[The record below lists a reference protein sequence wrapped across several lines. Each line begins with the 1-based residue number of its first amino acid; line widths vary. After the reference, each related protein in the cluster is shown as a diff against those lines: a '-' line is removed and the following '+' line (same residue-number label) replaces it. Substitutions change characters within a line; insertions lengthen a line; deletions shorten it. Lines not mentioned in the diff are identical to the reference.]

1 MPTTKLCAAC
11 KRGRGC
17 ERAKLQVSQPA
28 SGTPGRS
35 PGSRRSFKAVLNES
49 PGPKPRERYPPES
62 GRYDS
67 EDAPPAE
74 IRDHRESDHEAAR
87 KKLEPRAAPVKE
99 SPRLL
104 LRQQPAW
111 PRASGPGPT
120 PTQAVWGRHR
130 AGRVSRWGER
140 PLEVRQRRSVEAR
153 HCDAGASFK
162 LLLDQLRVLDLG
174 WLGLLC
180 RAPKR

>member
-1 MPTTKLCAAC
+1 MAASVPSF
-11 KRGRGC
+11 KF
-17 ERAKLQVSQPA
+17 
-28 SGTPGRS
+28 RS
-35 PGSRRSFKAVLNES
+35 PPVALQAGVQGLGARSKQCSTRARARSRARGTRPSLGDTTRTM
-49 PGPKPRERYPPES
+49 P
-62 GRYDS
+62 
-67 EDAPPAE
+67 PPAE

-130 AGRVSRWGER
+130 AGHGRVSRWGER

-180 RAPKR
+180 RAAKR